1 MELTALRQFVEV
13 CRQGHVTRAARTLG
27 VTQSALSAM
36 LRKLEG
42 ELGTTLVH
50 RTPKGVAPTDA
61 GAAFLR
67 HAEEALRSAETGVR
81 AVREIIGLEHGSLRV
96 GGGATAVSYILPPI
110 ISRFRDRH
118 PGVTFYVR
126 QGGSSAVAAAV
137 ASGELDVGVVT
148 LPLSKAEGGELIA
161 TPLVDD
167 ELRLI
172 QPGGSGTPKS
182 AANSKSGP
190 VRGKEFRWRD
200 LEGVPV
206 IAFEAGSAVRAVIDD
221 AARAAGVRLNVVMEL
236 RSIEG
241 IKGMVAAG
249 VGVGFVSRFALRPG
263 EGAACKSGRLTR
275 KLALVRSN
283 ARMPTA
289 AGRAFEVMAGRRV
302 ER

>member
-1 MELTALRQFVEV
+1 
-13 CRQGHVTRAARTLG
+13 
-27 VTQSALSAM
+27 
-36 LRKLEG
+36 
-42 ELGTTLVH
+42 
-50 RTPKGVAPTDA
+50 
-61 GAAFLR
+61 
-67 HAEEALRSAETGVR
+67 
-81 AVREIIGLEHGSLRV
+81 
-96 GGGATAVSYILPPI
+96 
-110 ISRFRDRH
+110 
-118 PGVTFYVR
+118 
-126 QGGSSAVAAAV
+126 
-137 ASGELDVGVVT
+137 
-148 LPLSKAEGGELIA
+148 
-161 TPLVDD
+161 
-167 ELRLI
+167 
-172 QPGGSGTPKS
+172 
-182 AANSKSGP
+182 

-289 AGRAFEVMAGRRV
+289 AGRAFEVMAARPGRTDR
-302 ER
+302 